1 MSATCGIVCLAEAN
15 HHTYICMYVCSR
27 KNESILWYG
36 MHLYVYACMYGL
48 CCNQNVRY
56 SSGSSRYCIINNL
69 MLVCMHVCMYVL
81 RSYHRPRLGESQDN
95 SSPAGLETDK
105 IFRSHK
111 SLICSMNVC
120 MYVCTYR
127 ATTWALWHRRQR

>member
-1 MSATCGIVCLAEAN
+1 
-15 HHTYICMYVCSR
+15 
-27 KNESILWYG
+27 
-36 MHLYVYACMYGL
+36 
-48 CCNQNVRY
+48 
-56 SSGSSRYCIINNL
+56 
-69 MLVCMHVCMYVL
+69 MYVL

-95 SSPAGLETDK
+95 SSPAGLEKDK

-111 SLICSMNVC
+111 SLICSMNVS